1 MYVYVSAL
9 SLCLSLSLSVTHT
22 HTALSS
28 TLSSCALLVLCIHDS
43 VTQSEGRSLIV
54 YLVAERVGRQQSS
67 VWHKLSN
74 LS

>member
-1 MYVYVSAL
+1 
-9 SLCLSLSLSVTHT
+9 
-22 HTALSS
+22 
-28 TLSSCALLVLCIHDS
+28 